1 MTVYKNAFYAGAALA
16 AASLFTSAAVAAP
29 LMNQLGFY
37 PDAEKT
43 VVYPGNDANG
53 LEVRD
58 MNGKAVLKLD
68 APDVYDWEYSG
79 EEVQTFDIS
88 AIKTPGT
95 YRLFRGGAYVGSP
108 IKVGTRVYEDL
119 VKGSLKWFYYQRASM
134 PLTPQYAGK
143 WARSA
148 GHMDDKVI
156 VYGTD
161 MLTAKTFA
169 EATGAKNVAKN
180 PKPQV
185 IKSDRGW
192 YDAGDYGKYI
202 VNSGITVFTLLE
214 IYEHFPKYMDSL
226 TWNIPREFPKY
237 PELLEEIR
245 YNLDWMLTLQDKDG
259 GVYHKV
265 TTLKFGGSVLPED
278 DTAPRYAIIKNMPAS
293 LDFAA
298 VMAQASVVYRNID
311 KAYADKMLKAAE
323 SAYAWAKKNPKAIYK
338 QPADVQ
344 TGGYVP
350 GDENGKDEFRWAA
363 AELYRAKAVAG
374 AKSDKAAAGY
384 LKDLKANPF
393 TANGAW
399 WGDVNMLAAFR
410 VALDSV
416 DFDKGLVAAAKKT
429 VMNEANN
436 LRAVG
441 DTSAYRLPAFP
452 WSWNWGSN
460 SAMANNGMVLVHA
473 YLLTGDKS
481 YVDGAQQCLDYL
493 LGKNPQDIT
502 YVTGFGYRSPRNPHH
517 RPSESDLVDDPV
529 PGMLVGGP
537 HLGKQD
543 INLDGKEPWKC
554 PNYAAADK
562 PALAYI
568 DNRCSYA
575 TNEVAINWNAPLAYL
590 AAALEAIYNK

>member
-1 MTVYKNAFYAGAALA
+1 MAYAACSMLAAGA
-16 AASLFTSAAVAAP
+16 VAGP
-29 LMNQLGFY
+29 LVNQLGFY

-58 MNGKAVLKLD
+58 MDGKAVLKLN

-88 AIKTPGT
+88 SIKKPGT
-95 YRLFRGGAYVGSP
+95 YRLFRGGEYVGTP
-108 IKVGTRVYEDL
+108 IVVGNGVYGDL
-119 VKGSLKWFYYQRASM
+119 VKASLKWFYYQRSSM
-134 PLTPQYAGK
+134 ALEPQYAGK
-143 WARSA
+143 WARAA
-148 GHMDDKVI
+148 GHIDDKVI

-161 MLTAKTFA
+161 KMTAK
-169 EATGAKNVAKN
+169 GVKN
-180 PKPQV
+180 PKKQV
-185 IKSDRGW
+185 IRSDRGW

-214 IYEHFPKYMDSL
+214 IYEHFPKYAEGL
-226 TWNIPREFPKY
+226 HWNIPREFPKY
-237 PELLEEIR
+237 PELLEEVR
-245 YNLDWMLTLQDKDG
+245 YNLDWMLTMQDSDG

-265 TTLKFGGSVLPED
+265 STLKFSGSVLPEND
-278 DTAPRYAIIKNMPAS
+278 KAPRYAIIKNVTAS

-323 SAYAWAKKNPKAIYK
+323 KAYAWAKKNPTAFYK
-338 QPADVQ
+338 QPDDVQ
-344 TGGYVP
+344 TGGYIP

-363 AELYRAKAVAG
+363 AELFRAKVAAG
-374 AKSDKAAAGY
+374 AKSDKATAGY
-384 LKDLKANPF
+384 QEDLKANAF

-399 WGDVNMLAAFR
+399 WGDVNMLAAVR
-410 VALDSV
+410 VALDSA
-416 DFDKGLVAAAKKT
+416 DFDKDLVAAAKKV

-441 DTSAYRLPAFP
+441 DTSAYRLPAFQ

-460 SAMANNGMVLVHA
+460 SAMANNGIVLVHA

-481 YVDGAQQCLDYL
+481 YLDGAQQCLDYL
-493 LGKNPQDIT
+493 LGKNPMDMT

-517 RPSESDLVDDPV
+517 RPSESDMVDDPV

-543 INLDGKEPWKC
+543 INLDGKESWKC

-590 AAALEAIYNK
+590 AAALEAIYGK

>member
-1 MTVYKNAFYAGAALA
+1 MDIHKS
-16 AASLFTSAAVAAP
+16 ASRTYVAVSAAVSLLAVGAVAGP
-29 LMNQLGFY
+29 LVNQLGFH
-37 PDAEKT
+37 PESEKI
-43 VVYPGNDANG
+43 VVYPGSDANG

-58 MNGKAVLKLD
+58 LNGKTVLTLE
-68 APDVYDWEYSG
+68 APMVYDWDYSG

-95 YRLFRGGAYVGSP
+95 YRLYRGGEYVGNP
-108 IKVGTRVYEDL
+108 IAVAKGVYGDL
-119 VKGSLKWFYYQRASM
+119 VKASLKWFYYQRSSM
-134 PLTPQYAGK
+134 ALEPRYAGK
-143 WARSA
+143 WARAA
-148 GHMDDKVI
+148 GHIDDKVI
-156 VYGTD
+156 IYGSD
-161 MLTAKTFA
+161 K
-169 EATGAKNVAKN
+169 ATGGKGAGKT
-180 PKPQV
+180 

-214 IYEHFPKYMDSL
+214 AYENFPKYFESL
-226 TWNIPREFPKY
+226 SWNIPREFTKY
-237 PELLEEIR
+237 PEILEEVR
-245 YNLDWMLTLQDKDG
+245 YNLDWMLTMQDKDG

-265 TTLKFGGSVLPED
+265 STLKFSGSVSPEN
-278 DTAPRYAIIKNMPAS
+278 DTAPRYAIIKNVTAT
-293 LDFAA
+293 LDFAG
-298 VMAQASVVYRNID
+298 VMAQASVVYRKFD
-311 KAYADKMLKAAE
+311 KDYADRMLKAAE
-323 SAYAWAKKNPKAIYK
+323 KAYAWAKKNPKAFYK

-344 TGGYVP
+344 TGSYAP
-350 GDENGKDEFRWAA
+350 GNEDGKDEFRFAA
-363 AELYRAKAVAG
+363 AELYRAKVAAG

-384 LKDLKANPF
+384 QNDLKANPF
-393 TANGAW
+393 TPNGAW
-399 WGDVNMLAAFR
+399 WGDMNMIAAFR
-410 VALDSV
+410 VALDSA
-416 DFDKGLVAAAKKT
+416 DFDKDLVAAAKNT

-441 DTSAYRLPAFP
+441 DTSAYRLPAFQ

-481 YVDGAQQCLDYL
+481 YLDGAQQCLDYL
-493 LGKNPQDIT
+493 LGKNPMDIT

-517 RPSESDLVDDPV
+517 RPSESDFVDDPV

-543 INLDGKEPWKC
+543 IDLDGKESWKC

-590 AAALEAIYNK
+590 AAALEAIYSK

>member
-1 MTVYKNAFYAGAALA
+1 MSVYKNVLCAGAALA

-214 IYEHFPKYMDSL
+214 LYEHFPKYMDSL

-245 YNLDWMLTLQDKDG
+245 YNLDWMLTMQDTDG

-278 DTAPRYAIIKNMPAS
+278 DVAPRYAIIKNMPAS

-323 SAYAWAKKNPKAIYK
+323 NAYAWAKKNPKAIYK

-344 TGGYVP
+344 TIICI
-350 GDENGKDEFRWAA
+350 DILNIH
-363 AELYRAKAVAG
+363 
-374 AKSDKAAAGY
+374 
-384 LKDLKANPF
+384 
-393 TANGAW
+393 
-399 WGDVNMLAAFR
+399 
-410 VALDSV
+410 
-416 DFDKGLVAAAKKT
+416 
-429 VMNEANN
+429 NN
-436 LRAVG
+436 
-441 DTSAYRLPAFP
+441 
-452 WSWNWGSN
+452 
-460 SAMANNGMVLVHA
+460 
-473 YLLTGDKS
+473 
-481 YVDGAQQCLDYL
+481 
-493 LGKNPQDIT
+493 I
-502 YVTGFGYRSPRNPHH
+502 
-517 RPSESDLVDDPV
+517 
-529 PGMLVGGP
+529 
-537 HLGKQD
+537 
-543 INLDGKEPWKC
+543 
-554 PNYAAADK
+554 
-562 PALAYI
+562 
-568 DNRCSYA
+568 
-575 TNEVAINWNAPLAYL
+575 
-590 AAALEAIYNK
+590 